1 MTLLPRGWIVISWI
15 LLASGCAST
24 PEPLRGE
31 FPAVNPQQAQTESTT
46 GQRVRWGGEII
57 SATPRQ
63 NETCMEI
70 LGRALENDTA
80 RPVTSDNTQG
90 RFIACAPGFYDP
102 GVYAKGREITV
113 VGTLGEPVS
122 QKIGEYDYRYPHVAV
137 EQLYLWAERLDYN
150 GYPGGPPYYG
160 PFYDPFYPF
169 GYGHFRRWPHY
180 W

>member
-1 MTLLPRGWIVISWI
+1 MISIQSGWVAVVLA
-15 LLASGCAST
+15 LLATGCASV

-31 FPAVNPQQAQTESTT
+31 FAAVSPQQAQAENTT

-57 SATPRQ
+57 STTPRSNQ
-63 NETCMEI
+63 TCIEI
-70 LGRALENDTA
+70 LGRALENDTG
-80 RPVTSDNTQG
+80 RPAGNDNTQG

-102 GVYAKGREITV
+102 SVYAKGREITV

-122 QKIGEYDYRYPHVAV
+122 QKIGEYDYRYPHLAV
-137 EQLYLWAERLDYN
+137 EQLYLWSKRPNYER
-150 GYPGGPPYYG
+150 YPGPPYYG

>member
-1 MTLLPRGWIVISWI
+1 MVLSWV
-15 LLASGCAST
+15 LLATGCASV

-31 FPAVNPQQAQTESTT
+31 FPAVSPQQAQAESAI

-57 SATPRQ
+57 STTPRP
-63 NETCMEI
+63 NETCVEI

-80 RPVTSDNTQG
+80 RPVGSDNTQG

-102 GVYAKGREITV
+102 SVYTKGREITV
-113 VGTLGEPVS
+113 VGTLGELVS
-122 QKIGEYDYRYPHVAV
+122 QKIGEYDYRYPSVTA
-137 EQLYLWAERLDYN
+137 EQLYLWPERPDY
-150 GYPGGPPYYG
+150 GTYRGS

-169 GYGHFRRWPHY
+169 GFGPYRRWPYY